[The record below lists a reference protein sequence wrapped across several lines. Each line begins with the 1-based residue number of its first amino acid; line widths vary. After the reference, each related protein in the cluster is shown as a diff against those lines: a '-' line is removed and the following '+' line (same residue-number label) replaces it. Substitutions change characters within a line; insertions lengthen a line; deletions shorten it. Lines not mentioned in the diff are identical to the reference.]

1 MRRRYRIRHY
11 EHRLSLARRMM
22 PSAAI
27 GADVMV
33 GFPGEST
40 THFEETRAFVERMP
54 FTYLHVFSYS
64 PRPGTEAVELE
75 GQVPKAVKQERNR
88 LLRELGERK
97 NRTFRRQL
105 VGGFVSA
112 VSLSSNSRGTR
123 VLSDNF
129 IEIDLPE
136 DELARA
142 SLVTVQIEQ
151 VDGAR
156 TRGSLAGAGHGIPTV
171 DRASSAGIASGQES
185 NLA

>member
-1 MRRRYRIRHY
+1 
-11 EHRLSLARRMM
+11 
-22 PSAAI
+22 
-27 GADVMV
+27 MV

-64 PRPGTEAVELE
+64 PRPGTEAVDLE
-75 GQVPKAVKQERNR
+75 AQVPKAVKQERNR

-97 NRTFRRQL
+97 NRTFRQQL
-105 VGGFVSA
+105 LGSFVSA
-112 VSLSSNSRGTR
+112 VALSSNSRGTR

-129 IEIDLPE
+129 IEIDLPK
-136 DELARA
+136 DELAPG

-156 TRGSLAGAGHGIPTV
+156 TRGSLAGAGHGILRV
-171 DRASSAGIASGQES
+171 DGALSAGFAGGLES